1 MFKHTL
7 NFTTFIKVNRKK
19 SRAEASFFIESFDNF
34 ESFVKVFF
42 SDFLESMWRTSTE
55 NLSQVKMTWLKE
67 KKYESEANLPSQS
80 SCPTKYLISSFR
92 LSLIFKGS
100 EDQNPGHKVANYA
113 WRNW

>member
-1 MFKHTL
+1 
-7 NFTTFIKVNRKK
+7 
-19 SRAEASFFIESFDNF
+19 
-34 ESFVKVFF
+34 
-42 SDFLESMWRTSTE
+42 
-55 NLSQVKMTWLKE
+55 MTWLKE